1 MKKIGSSFKKAVCAA
16 LTAAAALAASG
27 CTNYSKMM
35 TEQPMD
41 YISMAEENT
50 MEAMNGSEE
59 YNILKEA
66 IKNGTFTVGFDLEGI
81 GINADINV
89 SEREGK
95 TAQTYS
101 FTGSEGTAA
110 SVYLFADKDK
120 VKVGT
125 NGLSG
130 SHVYDIILDTAQ
142 EKLASSIF
150 APDSDSEYS
159 MEQEEFDAI
168 IEYAKAFSDETA
180 DSGSNSYNEII
191 ESFKEANPPTVEE
204 KIDTDISGTTVKANV
219 ITYSLTKEKIAG
231 TWEQIADLT
240 AENADPEQFGA
251 ETKEEVKEQMTS
263 AFDKLQK
270 LDVKAVYYIN
280 SDSHMLM
287 KMEFSVN
294 MSAPNEYTEETENID
309 IHGSTTYGADPAASD
324 TVSSVFGMT
333 EGSIS
338 YEFYIDTVK
347 SESGS
352 VTNIAMSDGETRTD
366 AAVLTYTKE
375 EENYTLA
382 LDIPEASITCK
393 AEGTLKTDKDSFELT
408 VDRLSAGTGSGEVA
422 YSPKGVFKA
431 KKGGEMN
438 ELDAEKEFLDLTEE
452 EIDALIENIENDF
465 SAVFDEFAE
474 DSAMGNYI
482 IKSRQSAANSNAK
495 QAYTAAATVI
505 TEAAINETPLSG
517 SELTGTGAAFDFG
530 GTAIDVSNYLGTEF
544 TGYIYGDFNS
554 EYYLVDYVLWSEEP
568 IPDEYKRALT
578 SEEQEELAE
587 QGVYIGCYPLNY

>member
-16 LTAAAALAASG
+16 LTAAAAVAVSG

-66 IKNGTFTVGFDLEGI
+66 IKNGTFTVGFNLEGI
-81 GINADINV
+81 GISADINV
-89 SEREGK
+89 SEKDSK

-142 EKLASSIF
+142 EKFKSSIF
-150 APDSDSEYS
+150 APGADSKYA
-159 MEQEEFDAI
+159 MEQEDFDMI
-168 IEYAKAFSDETA
+168 LECAKAFSKDTA

-191 ESFKEANPPTVEE
+191 ESFKEANPPAVEE

-240 AENADPEQFGA
+240 AENADPEQFGV

-263 AFDKLQK
+263 AFDKLQM

-324 TVSSVFGMT
+324 TTSAVFGMT

-393 AEGTLKTDKDSFELT
+393 AEGTLKTEENSFELT

-568 IPDEYKRALT
+568 IPEEYKRALT